1 MAKAWIGT
9 SGFAYR
15 EWKPKFYPKEVPAKD
30 FLSFYASNFESV
42 EIDGTFYRMPKE
54 NVIEAWKRNTPEDF
68 RFALKASQVITH
80 WQRLKTPS
88 DSLDRWLK
96 TISGMGSR
104 LGIALYQL
112 PPNFKAD
119 FERLGAFLE
128 ALPPSIRSAMEFRHD
143 SWFVDEC
150 YRLLEQHKVALCIH
164 DSDENTTPIRLTAP
178 VTYVRLRRAQYTDEL
193 RAEWAARIRAWVNA
207 GVDVFAYI
215 KHEDN
220 PDAPL
225 IAKQFAA
232 ELEQQALASW
242 TKQ

>member
-9 SGFAYR
+9 SGFAYK
-15 EWKPKFYPKEVPAKD
+15 EWKSKFYPKEVPAKD
-30 FLSFYASNFESV
+30 FLPFYASNFESV

-68 RFALKASQVITH
+68 RFALKAPQQITH
-80 WQRLKTPS
+80 FQRLKTPS
-88 DSLDRWLK
+88 VALDVWLK
-96 TISGMGSR
+96 TIGGMGPR
-104 LGIALYQL
+104 LGITLYQL

-119 FERLGAFLE
+119 FDRLGAFLDV
-128 ALPPSIRSAMEFRHD
+128 LPREIPAAMEFRHD

-150 YRLLEQHKVALCIH
+150 FHLLEKRNVALTIH
-164 DSDENTTPIRLTAP
+164 DANENTTPIRLTAP
-178 VTYVRLRRAQYTDEL
+178 ATYVRLRRDEYTDEL

-215 KHEDN
+215 KHEGN

-232 ELEQQALASW
+232 ELSGPA
-242 TKQ
+242 